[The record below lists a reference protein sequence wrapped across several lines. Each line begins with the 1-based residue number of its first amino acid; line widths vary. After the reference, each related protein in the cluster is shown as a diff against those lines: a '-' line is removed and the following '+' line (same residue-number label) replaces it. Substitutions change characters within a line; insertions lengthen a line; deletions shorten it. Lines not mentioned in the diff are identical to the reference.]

1 MWYND
6 ITSELMYPENQQL
19 VYNFLFKIEKF
30 MLMYSNCFWNYIVF
44 FKAWNE

>member
-19 VYNFLFKIEKF
+19 VYNFLFKIEIQNRKIHVNVLQLF
-30 MLMYSNCFWNYIVF
+30 LKLYSIL
-44 FKAWNE
+44 